1 MLSVNRINIQLGC
14 TRVVLMMT
22 PIFSPDNVSYGLGET
37 RRDWNGCSTV
47 EEDKTA
53 RGVHFKTYSEKMPSS
68 SVHSDAST
76 VYLEIHSSDQT
87 VLCTAGLLFPVIG
100 GVSAMF
106 QYWCR
111 WLSFRLPGRPLVLP
125 VLNHHTT
132 STHRSESR
140 FEVPNSAV
148 IFIVAVYCYHAPP
161 CSGLLTRRTSI
172 ISCKMVYHNIS
183 YLEVSIRKRQTPMVA

>member
-1 MLSVNRINIQLGC
+1 M
-14 TRVVLMMT
+14 
-22 PIFSPDNVSYGLGET
+22 
-37 RRDWNGCSTV
+37 

-68 SVHSDAST
+68 SAHSDAST
-76 VYLEIHSSDQT
+76 VCLEIHSSDQT

-100 GVSAMF
+100 GISAMF

-111 WLSFRLPGRPLVLP
+111 WLSFRLPGRPLVLT

-132 STHRSESR
+132 PTHRSESR

-148 IFIVAVYCYHAPP
+148 IFIVAVYCYYAPP

-172 ISCKMVYHNIS
+172 ISCKMVYHNTGGPRRNVP
-183 YLEVSIRKRQTPMVA
+183 YLGRVFLMLKYTDITQNTYVQSCTVTEIMAREKCGLLAGPRTVPVS